1 MLLTTHRPLSPALTK
16 MSTERSR
23 GIPHTMSKQ
32 PPTSNVTVE
41 FEGKKYS
48 ATYYTT
54 GRLVIVESVYG
65 RESRQRGGSQPDE
78 VARIL
83 LYQLLHAAKAGA
95 EH

>member
-1 MLLTTHRPLSPALTK
+1 
-16 MSTERSR
+16 MSR
-23 GIPHTMSKQ
+23 Q

-54 GRLVIVESVYG
+54 GRMVIVESVYG
-65 RESRQRGGSQPDE
+65 RESKQRGGSQPEE

-83 LYQLLHAAKAGA
+83 LYQLLRAAKARGA
-95 EH
+95 LQVKKKKNPS